1 MPETETQQVQTEKK
15 SKKKPIIIAVVAI
28 VLVCAAAFGI
38 YMALRPDSKSVS
50 TQGSS
55 TPVSGAQENVVTGT
69 GIIEAKEQFDITASV
84 TGEIVAAPFEE
95 GQQVNAGD
103 VLFQIDSANVKS
115 GVDKAALAV
124 EKAQLAYNQAADNMR
139 KLNVAANTSGTITQL
154 YIREGDM
161 VGASGKLADIVN
173 DDTMLLKVP
182 FIEDSI
188 GSLYAGQSAQVT
200 IVGTFYTVNGTVS
213 KIASGRMVSAD
224 GSAVR
229 LVEIAVENPGAL
241 KKGDKGTAVA
251 GGVACHDAGDFEY
264 GDEKAVYSE
273 LAGKVSSLPYKVGD
287 HIRQG
292 DVLARLTNDT
302 YATQQEQNSL
312 AIRDA
317 QLALETQ
324 RKTLKD
330 YTITS
335 PIAGTVLTKTRK
347 QGELL
352 DMTSKGPL
360 ATVADLS
367 TIIFKMDVDE
377 LDITKVQVGQSVDIT
392 SDAFPGQPFAGVVDS
407 IGTAGK
413 QISGVTLYEVTVR
426 VPDRGGLM
434 PGMNVNAKIRLDQQQ
449 GAGE

>member
-1 MPETETQQVQTEKK
+1 MPETDTQQMQAGKK
-15 SKKKPIIIAVVAI
+15 SRKKLIILGIVIAVLI
-28 VLVCAAAFGI
+28 CTAAFGV
-38 YMALRPDSKSVS
+38 YMALRPDGKPASAP
-50 TQGSS
+50 GSS
-55 TPVSGAQENVVTGT
+55 APAANVAENVVTGT

-95 GQQVNAGD
+95 GQQVAAGD

-115 GVDKAALAV
+115 AVDKSALAV
-124 EKAQLAYNQAADNMR
+124 EKAQLAYNQAADNLR
-139 KLNVAANTSGTITQL
+139 KLNVAANATGTVTQL
-154 YIREGDM
+154 YAREGDM
-161 VGASGKLADIVN
+161 VGAGGKLADIVN
-173 DDTMLLKVP
+173 DETMILKVP
-182 FIEDSI
+182 FLEDSV

-200 IVGTFYTVNGTVS
+200 IVGTFYSVTGTVS

-229 LVEIAVENPGAL
+229 LVEIVVANPGAL

-251 GGVACHDAGDFEY
+251 GGVACHDAGEFAY
-264 GDEKAVYSE
+264 GDEKTVYSE
-273 LAGKVSSLPYKVGD
+273 LAGKIGSLPYKVGD
-287 HIRQG
+287 HIGRG

-324 RKTLKD
+324 RKALQD
-330 YTITS
+330 YTVTS
-335 PIAGTVLTKTRK
+335 PIAGTVLTKTKK

-367 TIIFKMDVDE
+367 NILFKMDVDE
-377 LDITKVQVGQSVDIT
+377 LDITKVQAGQRVDVT
-392 SDAFPGQPFAGVVDS
+392 SDAFLGQPFTGVVDS
-407 IGTAGK
+407 ISTAGK

-426 VPDRGGLM
+426 IPDAGGLL

-449 GAGE
+449 EAGE